1 MERRTHGLPS
11 LVIRYMAHLGCLID
25 LVKKAY
31 VGLYPR
37 TSMCLWIAPTSGGP
51 MRHPEMGHIEICD
64 VAEAL

>member
-1 MERRTHGLPS
+1 
-11 LVIRYMAHLGCLID
+11 MAHLGCLID

-51 MRHPEMGHIEICD
+51 MGHPEMGHIEICD